1 MIGPSSDQ
9 DVIAFQADNRID
21 DTDIFLILFK
31 DGALFNMQLNN
42 NGDILRLF
50 PGALYLIGI

>member
-9 DVIAFQADNRID
+9 DVIAFQADNCID

-31 DGALFNMQLNN
+31 DGALFNMQFNKS
-42 NGDILRLF
+42 GDILRLF
-50 PGALYLIGI
+50 PGAFYLIGI